1 MTAWGFLSMNLAG
14 FKVSAVPATPEQ
26 PPRDIPPTVIANA
39 VKQTMSRSRRCGEV
53 VGSRP
58 GAAWIGTG
66 LTALAMT
73 AWGVLAMNRVGFK
86 VSAVPATLEQPD
98 RNDSQITVRQR
109 ATR

>member
-1 MTAWGFLSMNLAG
+1 MVGF
-14 FKVSAVPATPEQ
+14 
-26 PPRDIPPTVIANA
+26 
-39 VKQTMSRSRRCGEV
+39 
-53 VGSRP
+53 RP

-73 AWGVLAMNRVGFK
+73 AWGFLAMNRVGFK